1 MAASGR
7 EASASIADSS
17 ASEELSLREQ
27 RRVEGVLKGL
37 MASGAVARKRGRLN
51 DSQKIAAFEV
61 IRRFSAAEDAEDTRP
76 AKPVD
81 DHTAFFISQFP
92 EQIQPMLWAEAQ
104 GRGNDMQQGEVEA
117 MFARVWTEKERTLT
131 RYREEAREMLNDA
144 LHVMQ
149 NFPVCMTNWRTEG
162 ATNPAK
168 LAALL
173 AARRNDPMF
182 VIRQMSYDKPGRL
195 FVDSMGNVY
204 PVSHPQEAHLAH
216 LARVEE
222 GLSQALPGELQ
233 NGGALLDDGAPYTP
247 PQARADPLLGHPY
260 FEYCRGCY
268 ARLEAEA
275 AAGAA
280 AGSAVAAEL
289 EEFDG

>member
-17 ASEELSLREQ
+17 TSEELSLREQ

-37 MASGAVARKRGRLN
+37 AASGAMARKRGRLN
-51 DSQKIAAFEV
+51 DSQKLAAYEV
-61 IRRFSAAEDAEDTRP
+61 IRRFEAAADPEDARP

-104 GRGNDMQQGEVEA
+104 GRGNDMQPGEVEA

-149 NFPVCMTNWRTEG
+149 NFPVCMTTWRTEG

-195 FVDSMGNVY
+195 FVDSLGNVY

-222 GLSQALPGELQ
+222 GLSQALPGEIP

-247 PQARADPLLGHPY
+247 PQARTDPLLGHPY

>member
-17 ASEELSLREQ
+17 ASEELSVHEQ

-51 DSQKIAAFEV
+51 DSQKMAAFEV
-61 IRRFSAAEDAEDTRP
+61 IRRFSAAEEAEGARP
-76 AKPVD
+76 AKAVD

-149 NFPVCMTNWRTEG
+149 NFPVCMSTWRTEE

-182 VIRQMSYDKPGRL
+182 VLRQMCYDKPGRL
-195 FVDSMGNVY
+195 FVDSLGNVY

-222 GLSQALPGELQ
+222 GLSQALPGEIA
-233 NGGALLDDGAPYTP
+233 NGGAVLDDGAPYTP

-268 ARLEAEA
+268 ARLEAEV